1 MFIPPEVKETK
12 ERILTEHQKEVLKT
26 KRCDIPAMYNNLD
39 VSQDTLFSQYSQE
52 ESMEISTLTEKSKED
67 SKMVFKEEQKENDI
81 VVPQH
86 VMENCGMDEHLEK
99 ASLLNNEC
107 GSIEETSPKIPSSN
121 NDARKKALIASNKPT
136 ECASTTE
143 NPFGVP
149 SSSVS
154 NATIS
159 GAPLQPTS
167 RRQSFITLEKFDGSE
182 NRPFSPSPLNSMS
195 STVIVKN
202 NQEGWLK
209 QIIHQKQRKEKW
221 LFPNLTLKKHMG
233 LRDQAE
239 GQVNLNQ

>member
-1 MFIPPEVKETK
+1 
-12 ERILTEHQKEVLKT
+12 
-26 KRCDIPAMYNNLD
+26 MY
-39 VSQDTLFSQYSQE
+39 VYIFVQ
-52 ESMEISTLTEKSKED
+52 
-67 SKMVFKEEQKENDI
+67 EEQKENDI

-182 NRPFSPSPLNSMS
+182 NRPFSPSPLNNMS

-202 NQEGWLK
+202 NQEGMAK
-209 QIIHQKQRKEKW
+209 TDNPSKA
-221 LFPNLTLKKHMG
+221 KKREVSNSNHCLLG
-233 LRDQAE
+233 YI
-239 GQVNLNQ
+239 NFFFFFF

>member
-1 MFIPPEVKETK
+1 
-12 ERILTEHQKEVLKT
+12 
-26 KRCDIPAMYNNLD
+26 MY
-39 VSQDTLFSQYSQE
+39 VYIFVQ
-52 ESMEISTLTEKSKED
+52 
-67 SKMVFKEEQKENDI
+67 EEQKENDI
-81 VVPQH
+81 VIPQH

-107 GSIEETSPKIPSSN
+107 GSIEETSPEIPSSN

-182 NRPFSPSPLNSMS
+182 NRPFSPSPLNNMS

-202 NQEGWLK
+202 NQEVMVK
-209 QIIHQKQRKEKW
+209 TDNPSKAKQREVALSKPDSEK
-221 LFPNLTLKKHMG
+221 THGTK
-233 LRDQAE
+233 RSSRRSS
-239 GQVNLNQ
+239 NLNQ